1 MPNVSGPQG
10 KRVMVHDAVTI
21 TILLL
26 LSSIPTDHDLTLIT
40 FNPTDTILLS
50 GQMRRAR
57 ILRQHSNVNKF
68 SCRVWRLDSALEIL
82 PGHRDSSPSFN
93 ACHST
98 EQTRHQA
105 TPDNAGAVI
114 MVATPESFEHLSQYR
129 QSPKRDQVL
138 CPFSPTSNISQA
150 SKHPVAVPCG
160 EPHESDPNVHM
171 VRTSN
176 DMHAF
181 LSLESE
187 GWTRSQAS
195 SRNPAVRSKRG
206 DESRGLVR
214 AVAKGNETSLLAD
227 YGARIWRELA
237 RTTAEH
243 LISYRCK

>member
-1 MPNVSGPQG
+1 MRYGRDVNSA
-10 KRVMVHDAVTI
+10 DASNSSADGNRDSIFAT
-21 TILLL
+21 TQRA
-26 LSSIPTDHDLTLIT
+26 SFASIPTSTNSAAVFGVSTVLWKSSLAIVTALRASMRATALSRPDTKPALTML
-40 FNPTDTILLS
+40 
-50 GQMRRAR
+50 
-57 ILRQHSNVNKF
+57 
-68 SCRVWRLDSALEIL
+68 
-82 PGHRDSSPSFN
+82 
-93 ACHST
+93 
-98 EQTRHQA
+98 
-105 TPDNAGAVI
+105 
-114 MVATPESFEHLSQYR
+114 YR

-195 SRNPAVRSKRG
+195 SHSPAVRPKRG
-206 DESRGLVR
+206 DGSRGLVR
-214 AVAKGNETSLLAD
+214 AVAKGNEPSLLAD
-227 YGARIWRELA
+227 YGARIWRELT